1 VLEDLV
7 GVDDVMAA
15 VELEEVGHAELDA
28 GVVGLGGGDGLG
40 RAVHPTTE
48 ATRPA
53 RSAVMLPGPHPTSS
67 SVLSARRCGGRSAHE
82 FSAVRHRCERST
94 GSEWPCV

>member
-40 RAVHPTTE
+40 RAVHPDDGGD
-48 ATRPA
+48 PA
-53 RSAVMLPGPHPTSS
+53 
-67 SVLSARRCGGRSAHE
+67 
-82 FSAVRHRCERST
+82 SAVRHRCERST